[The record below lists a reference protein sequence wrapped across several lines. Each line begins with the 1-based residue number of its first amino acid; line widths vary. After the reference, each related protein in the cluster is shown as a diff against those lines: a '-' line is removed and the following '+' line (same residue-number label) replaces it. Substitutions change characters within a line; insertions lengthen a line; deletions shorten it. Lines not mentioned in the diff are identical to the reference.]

1 MNLAVALLVSLGLLV
16 ANAFF
21 VAAEFALV
29 ASRTHRLE
37 RLATQGGR
45 AARAAY
51 DGSRELSLMLAGAQ
65 LGITVCT
72 LGLGALAKPAV
83 ATLLDPLFLAV
94 GLPGQ
99 LSGIAAIVLA
109 VVVVVFLHMVIGEM
123 APKSWAI
130 SHPERSAVLLA
141 LPFRGFTRAVRPALR
156 LFNSLANL
164 LVRAVGVTPRDT
176 VDRAHAPAQ
185 LQLLLAQ
192 SHEHGV
198 LPDHE
203 HRFLSGAL
211 RLEQETLG
219 ALMRPIDEA
228 VSIAASAS
236 SLDVERISRD
246 SGRSRLVVMEHGA
259 PHGLV
264 HVRDAVQR
272 HGREAPCAV
281 SELSQDLVVLPAD
294 LPLIDAVTR
303 MREHHAQLA
312 LVSRDGTVAGLAAL
326 EDLLE
331 EVLGQFEDE
340 TDPSGSG

>member
-37 RLATQGGR
+37 RLAADGGR

-51 DGSRELSLMLAGAQ
+51 EGSRELSLMLAGAQ
-65 LGITVCT
+65 LGITICT
-72 LGLGALAKPAV
+72 LGLGALAKPAL
-83 ATLLDPLFLAV
+83 ATLLDPAFRAL
-94 GLPGQ
+94 GLPVQ
-99 LSGIAAIVLA
+99 LGGVVAIVLA

-130 SHPERSAVLLA
+130 SHPERSALLLA

-156 LFNSLANL
+156 LFNALANV
-164 LVRAVGVTPRDT
+164 LVRAVGVSPRDT

-185 LQLLLAQ
+185 LHLLFAQ
-192 SHEHGV
+192 SHEHGA

-211 RLEQETLG
+211 WLEQKTLG
-219 ALMRPIDEA
+219 ALMRPIADA
-228 VSIAASAS
+228 VTIAASAS
-236 SLDVERISRD
+236 SLDVERVSRD
-246 SGRSRLVVMEHGA
+246 TGRSRLIVLEDGT
-259 PHGLV
+259 PQGLV

-272 HGREAPCAV
+272 NGGGTPCTV
-281 SELSQDLVVLPAD
+281 SELRQGLLVLPAD

-303 MREHHAQLA
+303 MREQHAQLT
-312 LVSRDGTVAGLAAL
+312 LVARDGAIAGLAAL